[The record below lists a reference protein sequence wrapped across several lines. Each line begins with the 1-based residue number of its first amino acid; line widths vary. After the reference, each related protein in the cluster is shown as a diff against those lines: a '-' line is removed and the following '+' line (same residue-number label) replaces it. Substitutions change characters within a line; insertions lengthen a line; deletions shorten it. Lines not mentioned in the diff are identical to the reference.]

1 MLDLPTLIIISGSI
15 SLLQFLSLGIVGI
28 YNRTVKGIYC
38 WAVAALL
45 NGVAMPLI
53 SLRSFIDSALLTKLL
68 PTSMNFAA
76 TYLFYL
82 GAVRFR
88 GDCRPRHWPLLA
100 LLPCYVTYAW
110 LILQDE
116 GLRYRP
122 LLTSSIFVCFLA
134 QGAWVMLKETQEAL
148 RFSSRLMGI
157 CALLI
162 AAVFAYRAVA
172 LFVRDT
178 PAELLDQVMP
188 QLITFSGI
196 ILWTLAWNFGAMML
210 INQRQ
215 TFDNARLHAEKLRS
229 VQELAA
235 AENVMMEL
243 RTAQH
248 RQQLTSDLHDGFSG
262 ITSNLA
268 MLAFQGCSE
277 ERLMQQK
284 ELFQKIESLATEWNR
299 ELRLWMNG
307 MERGSLYWADTLAE
321 AKSYAQRLTAAKGI
335 SLHWRLTGQM
345 PDTPENCVQEII
357 SLMRVLKEAI
367 NNLVSHS
374 NADHAQIHVA
384 FRDSRMAI
392 VVKDDGHGFQT
403 ETPQSS
409 SRGLKNM
416 ERRINEL
423 SGTLKRRNKWGTVLC
438 ITIPLPLQS
447 NLNQLQRS

>member
-1 MLDLPTLIIISGSI
+1 
-15 SLLQFLSLGIVGI
+15 
-28 YNRTVKGIYC
+28 
-38 WAVAALL
+38 
-45 NGVAMPLI
+45 
-53 SLRSFIDSALLTKLL
+53 
-68 PTSMNFAA
+68 
-76 TYLFYL
+76 
-82 GAVRFR
+82 
-88 GDCRPRHWPLLA
+88 
-100 LLPCYVTYAW
+100 
-110 LILQDE
+110 
-116 GLRYRP
+116 
-122 LLTSSIFVCFLA
+122 
-134 QGAWVMLKETQEAL
+134 
-148 RFSSRLMGI
+148 
-157 CALLI
+157 
-162 AAVFAYRAVA
+162 
-172 LFVRDT
+172 
-178 PAELLDQVMP
+178 
-188 QLITFSGI
+188 
-196 ILWTLAWNFGAMML
+196 
-210 INQRQ
+210 
-215 TFDNARLHAEKLRS
+215 
-229 VQELAA
+229 
-235 AENVMMEL
+235 
-243 RTAQH
+243 
-248 RQQLTSDLHDGFSG
+248 
-262 ITSNLA
+262 
-268 MLAFQGCSE
+268 
-277 ERLMQQK
+277 MQQK

-345 PDTPENCVQEII
+345 PDTPEHCVQEII